1 MSSKTDVH
9 VVCVMRNLE
18 LIMLCGL
25 SDEILF
31 VDDILICKLLFCWS
45 FCLYITRHYS
55 SHFA

>member
-31 VDDILICKLLFCWS
+31 VDDINL
-45 FCLYITRHYS
+45 
-55 SHFA
+55 